1 MIRTSVCT
9 LVSLLAILTL
19 LVGCSTSEPGVKNT
33 MGTLTTTV
41 EANPPRVAKA
51 AEAVLKDLGV
61 AKAAEA
67 VLKDLELI
75 RVHSTST
82 EVDGEAFGY
91 TASDKKV
98 GVSIKQEGENLSKV
112 SVRVGAFGDEDL
124 GIAVITRLEEQL
136 GVADK

>member
-41 EANPPRVAKA
+41 EANPPR
-51 AEAVLKDLGV
+51 V

>member
-41 EANPPRVAKA
+41 EANPPR
-51 AEAVLKDLGV
+51 V

-136 GVADK
+136 GIADK

>member
-1 MIRTSVCT
+1 MIKTSLCT
-9 LVSLLAILTL
+9 LISLVAVAALLA
-19 LVGCSTSEPGVKNT
+19 GCSTSEPGVKNT
-33 MGTLTTTV
+33 MGTLETTV
-41 EANPPRVAKA
+41 EANPPQ
-51 AEAVLKDLGV
+51 V

-98 GVSIKQEGENLSKV
+98 SVSIKKESENLSKIN
-112 SVRVGAFGDEDL
+112 VRVGAFGDEDL
-124 GIAVITRLEEQL
+124 GVAVITRIEEQL